1 MDVFAP
7 RDAAVKTI
15 DELSPV
21 ILTVYSSENT
31 VSIAADNQSY
41 RFKSDEPILLYMS
54 YASGGKYHRW

>member
-21 ILTVYSSENT
+21 ILTAYSSENT
-31 VSIAADNQSY
+31 VSIAADN
-41 RFKSDEPILLYMS
+41 
-54 YASGGKYHRW
+54 